1 MRIRPYIVTVCGFG
15 VGVLAI
21 VMWMLTFQPHGGV
34 ELSHFLFPVSALIL
48 ERIYYPAQSIPVPLW
63 YGGALLQWLV
73 VGAVVDL
80 LRRAFRRESRHDNAA
95 S

>member
-1 MRIRPYIVTVCGFG
+1 MPSRPYFGTLCGIG

-21 VMWMLTFQPHGGV
+21 VIWMLTFQPHGGV
-34 ELSHFLFPVSALIL
+34 ELSHNLFPLSALIL
-48 ERIYYPAQSIPVPLW
+48 ERIYYPTQSIPVPLW

-80 LRRAFRRESRHDNAA
+80 LRRAFRRKSHHDNAA
-95 S
+95 